1 MIQEGVARQPDR
13 PTACVAA
20 SCREVLLML
29 DRSMWWIA
37 TLAILFTVGTM
48 YADNA
53 GPIRVAVSSLNDHLF
68 RITCTAGEEFGLPPF
83 GTNLVASVSPDGML
97 LIDAGFASTGAEL
110 ADTLKRLYD
119 GPRKII
125 VNTHGHGD
133 HAGGN
138 VNFPDAVIMG
148 HRNTVDQMS
157 GNYYHLPGKPSPSR
171 PTVGF
176 GDTLIMHINGEEV
189 RIIHAPK
196 CHTGGDVY
204 VYFVGSKIVAVGD
217 LIFSDEFPY
226 VDLYAGGSVA
236 GYIAQIQKFI
246 DDFPDDVTFIAAH
259 GRSYTKSDLIEYEH
273 MLAGTTELIRQA
285 AAEGKTAR
293 QMAEDSLLADWEDW
307 IGSFATTSMS
317 AWIGTV
323 YQELTDTNM
332 RKPSI
337 CEPLTAK
344 LVAGTADD
352 AVGEYHRLKS
362 TAAGTYNFG
371 EAQLNM
377 LGYQLLFR
385 NRVDDALRMFRLNI
399 DAYPESFNVY
409 DSYGEALLASGDTA
423 NAIINYEKSLELN
436 PDNTNATAVLGKLK

>member
-1 MIQEGVARQPDR
+1 M
-13 PTACVAA
+13 
-20 SCREVLLML
+20 
-29 DRSMWWIA
+29 RSRSVWWIGML
-37 TLAILFTVGTM
+37 TILFSVGTM
-48 YADNA
+48 HADNA
-53 GPIRVAVSSLNDHLF
+53 DPIRVAVSSLNDNLY

-83 GTNLVASVSPDGML
+83 GTNLVASVGPDGLL

-110 ADTLKRLYD
+110 ADTVKSLYD

-157 GNYYHLPGKPSPSR
+157 GNYYHLTGSPSPSR
-171 PTVGF
+171 PAVGF

-189 RIIHAPK
+189 RIIHAPR
-196 CHTGGDVY
+196 CHTDGDVY
-204 VYFVGSKIVAVGD
+204 AYFVGSKIVAVGD

-226 VDLYAGGSVA
+226 VDLYSGGSVT
-236 GYIAQIQKFI
+236 GYINQIQKFI

-259 GRSYTKSDLIEYEH
+259 GRSYTKSDLIEYER
-273 MLAGTTELIRQA
+273 MLTGTTELIRQA

-293 QMAEDSLLADWEDW
+293 QMADDSLLADWKDW

-317 AWIGTV
+317 GWIGTV
-323 YQELTDTNM
+323 YLELTDTNM
-332 RKPSI
+332 RKPSV
-337 CEPLTAK
+337 CEPLTDI
-344 LVAGTADD
+344 LVTGNAND
-352 AVGEYHRLKS
+352 AVSEYHRLKS
-362 TAAGTYNFG
+362 AEPGTYNFG

-423 NAIINYEKSLELN
+423 NAIINYKKSLELN
-436 PDNTNATAVLGKLK
+436 PDNTNATAVLEKLR